1 MSERPP
7 IIEENTLLQQLQLDP
22 SLLGALPP
30 NVRDQLLDYV
40 HCWAAPAEQLALIE
54 LLRQAHGALLFLLDY
69 QAAAYYQQGNFEQVL
84 ATVER
89 RQRRS
94 TTLNSQIMEARALL
108 GLGHEDHARDVIA
121 DISSAFARNP
131 VALSAAAE
139 LYTQMGQFPQA
150 KQLLEEFL
158 TRRPGELHATLAMAY
173 TAHQAEEK
181 SVAETYL
188 QRLGVGIPPGIT
200 LDQLRQLQTLFTATG
215 HSESAHAVETEL
227 QRRHHADREALR
239 QALAPFVADAALPA
253 ADLEIRYHRH
263 NGPEAITV
271 SRDEQRNIQLA
282 TVRHFGFGKLR
293 YGQTETIATVLRNES
308 ILTVMPTG
316 AGKSLCY
323 QLPALMLPRM
333 TLVISPLIALMKD
346 QVESLPSAARAQA
359 TFINS
364 TLTEEELAQRMETIA
379 SGGYKLIYA
388 APERL
393 RQREFLRALRRA
405 GVDLFVI
412 DEAHCVSLW
421 GHDFRPDYLFIQE
434 ARLELGAPT
443 TLAMTATA
451 PPRIRDEI
459 INYISNED
467 GDRLAENST
476 PPVRPRI
483 MAMDIFRNNLHLS
496 AVQFHNEEEK
506 LDALI
511 KFVQDH
517 QGSGIVY
524 VNSRHKAEQLA
535 SQLRQADISAEA
547 YHAGLSDRGS
557 VQDRFMNEATRVVVA
572 TIAFGMGIDKA
583 NIRFIVHFHPSR
595 SLAAYYQEVGRA
607 GRDGKP
613 SQGVLFYS
621 NNDWANLRRWAKSDE
636 YTIEFLNK
644 VYAAIAAQLSG
655 QVSTETPTETPTD
668 ESLSNATDISVEDNL
683 KAKIENQKSM
693 IGPVDVRR
701 LQQVLNTDE
710 TTVRVA
716 VSILERADLIDRT
729 FDLPQDL
736 AISLTAKLKA
746 DAKNDKEFGY
756 LLQGLALRPGQSAAF
771 KAVDIANFM
780 GWPLELVENGL
791 LEWQDKGYLKLKGSR
806 RQMLIDMPPK
816 PDNMEQRLQHLI
828 DQSAAMGQ
836 RRIDD
841 VIGYAT
847 AESCRHGYIS
857 AHFGSP
863 PRNRCEVCDNCTG
876 IRPELPVRT
885 ALAHLA
891 PDDADIEPM
900 IMDCLIS
907 LPKPVGRS
915 GLARILAGSLR
926 APVTADKARHFGALK
941 ALGETTITNYIDD
954 LLEDT
959 RLRQYERQG
968 YSVLAPTARGRAEAE
983 LWLAEHPELAAYA
996 EAQPVEE
1003 GAETEELPSE
1013 GDKYTTLQ
1021 KALWLWRRRSAAEQG
1036 QPPYVIMSNELMLRI
1051 AETRPQNEDE
1061 LAQLPGMGAQRLQH
1075 YGPTILDLIKL
1086 NPLHE
1091 GDVQLLQT
1099 QRTVQAETVATAK
1112 QQIQEKIPVA
1122 SPAVEKKVFM
1132 KLQEIRQKKAI
1143 TGRMKPYEVAGNTL
1157 LKAIAQRAPTTQEEL
1172 DGVLGFRGSALKD
1185 DGERIVTFIR
1195 EIVESEAKKA
1205 K

>member
-1 MSERPP
+1 
-7 IIEENTLLQQLQLDP
+7 
-22 SLLGALPP
+22 
-30 NVRDQLLDYV
+30 
-40 HCWAAPAEQLALIE
+40 
-54 LLRQAHGALLFLLDY
+54 
-69 QAAAYYQQGNFEQVL
+69 
-84 ATVER
+84 
-89 RQRRS
+89 
-94 TTLNSQIMEARALL
+94 
-108 GLGHEDHARDVIA
+108 
-121 DISSAFARNP
+121 
-131 VALSAAAE
+131 
-139 LYTQMGQFPQA
+139 
-150 KQLLEEFL
+150 
-158 TRRPGELHATLAMAY
+158 
-173 TAHQAEEK
+173 
-181 SVAETYL
+181 
-188 QRLGVGIPPGIT
+188 
-200 LDQLRQLQTLFTATG
+200 
-215 HSESAHAVETEL
+215 
-227 QRRHHADREALR
+227 
-239 QALAPFVADAALPA
+239 
-253 ADLEIRYHRH
+253 
-263 NGPEAITV
+263 
-271 SRDEQRNIQLA
+271 
-282 TVRHFGFGKLR
+282 
-293 YGQTETIATVLRNES
+293 
-308 ILTVMPTG
+308 
-316 AGKSLCY
+316 
-323 QLPALMLPRM
+323 
-333 TLVISPLIALMKD
+333 
-346 QVESLPSAARAQA
+346 
-359 TFINS
+359 
-364 TLTEEELAQRMETIA
+364 
-379 SGGYKLIYA
+379 
-388 APERL
+388 
-393 RQREFLRALRRA
+393 
-405 GVDLFVI
+405 
-412 DEAHCVSLW
+412 
-421 GHDFRPDYLFIQE
+421 
-434 ARLELGAPT
+434 
-443 TLAMTATA
+443 
-451 PPRIRDEI
+451 
-459 INYISNED
+459 
-467 GDRLAENST
+467 
-476 PPVRPRI
+476 
-483 MAMDIFRNNLHLS
+483 
-496 AVQFHNEEEK
+496 
-506 LDALI
+506 
-511 KFVQDH
+511 
-517 QGSGIVY
+517 
-524 VNSRHKAEQLA
+524 
-535 SQLRQADISAEA
+535 
-547 YHAGLSDRGS
+547 
-557 VQDRFMNEATRVVVA
+557 
-572 TIAFGMGIDKA
+572 
-583 NIRFIVHFHPSR
+583 
-595 SLAAYYQEVGRA
+595 
-607 GRDGKP
+607 
-613 SQGVLFYS
+613 
-621 NNDWANLRRWAKSDE
+621 
-636 YTIEFLNK
+636 
-644 VYAAIAAQLSG
+644 
-655 QVSTETPTETPTD
+655 
-668 ESLSNATDISVEDNL
+668 
-683 KAKIENQKSM
+683 
-693 IGPVDVRR
+693 
-701 LQQVLNTDE
+701 
-710 TTVRVA
+710 VA

>member
-1 MSERPP
+1 MSERPLLA
-7 IIEENTLLQQLQLDP
+7 EENTLLQQLQIDP

-30 NVRDQLLDYV
+30 NVRDQLLEYV
-40 HCWAAPAEQLALIE
+40 HCWTTPNEQLALIE
-54 LLRQAHGALLFLLDY
+54 MLRQAHGSLLFLLDY

-108 GLGHEDHARDVIA
+108 GLGHEEHARDVIA

-139 LYTQMGQFPQA
+139 LYTQMGQFTTA
-150 KQLLEEFL
+150 KSLLEEFL
-158 TRRPGELHATLAMAY
+158 ARRPGELHATLAMAY
-173 TAHQAEEK
+173 SAHLAEQK
-181 SVAETYL
+181 TIAETYL

-200 LDQLRQLQTLFTATG
+200 LDQLRQLQTLFVANG

-227 QRRHHADREALR
+227 QRRHQADREALR

-293 YGQTETIATVLRNES
+293 HGQIETIATVLRNES

-346 QVESLPSAARAQA
+346 QVESLPTAARAQA

-379 SGGYKLIYA
+379 TGGYKLIYA

-459 INYISNED
+459 LNYISNDE
-467 GDRLAENST
+467 GDRLAET
-476 PPVRPRI
+476 APVTIRPRI

-506 LDALI
+506 LEALI
-511 KFVQDH
+511 KFTQDQ

-535 SQLRQADISAEA
+535 YQLRQANISAEA
-547 YHAGLSDRGS
+547 YHAGLSDRGA
-557 VQDRFMNEATRVVVA
+557 VQDRFMNETTRIVVA

-636 YTIEFLNK
+636 YSIEFLNK

-655 QVSTETPTETPTD
+655 ATPTEQIVDEPTD
-668 ESLSNATDISVEDNL
+668 ETVGAQPADNL
-683 KAKIENQKSM
+683 KSKIENLESA

-710 TTVRVA
+710 TMVRVA

-736 AISLTAKLKA
+736 AIALPAKLKA
-746 DAKNDKEFGY
+746 EAKNDKEFGY

-771 KAVDIANFM
+771 KTVDIANFM
-780 GWPLELVENGL
+780 GWPLENVESGL
-791 LEWQDKGYLKLKGSR
+791 LDWQDKGYLKVKGSR
-806 RQMLIDMPPK
+806 RTMLIDLPPR
-816 PDNMEQRLQHLI
+816 PENMDQRLQHLL

-876 IRPELPVRT
+876 IRPELPERT
-885 ALAHLA
+885 ALSHLT

-941 ALGETTITNYIDD
+941 GLGETTITNYIDD

-996 EAQPVEE
+996 EAPLVDES
-1003 GAETEELPSE
+1003 AEVEELPSE
-1013 GDKYTTLQ
+1013 GDKYTALQ
-1021 KALWLWRRRSAAEQG
+1021 KALWLWRRRCAAEQG

-1086 NPLHE
+1086 NPLQT
-1091 GDVQLLQT
+1091 GDDQLLHT

-1112 QQIQEKIPVA
+1112 QQLQDKTPVA
-1122 SPAVEKKVFM
+1122 SPMVEKKVFM

-1157 LKAIAQRAPTTQEEL
+1157 LKAIAQRAPTTQEDL
-1172 DGVLGFRGSALKD
+1172 DGVLGFRSSALKD
-1185 DGERIVTFIR
+1185 EGERILVLIR
-1195 EIVESEAKKA
+1195 EIVESEAKKT

>member
-1 MSERPP
+1 MMVERPP
-7 IIEENTLLQQLQLDP
+7 MAAESSFLQQMQIDP

-30 NVRDQLLDYV
+30 NVRDQLLEYV
-40 HCWAAPAEQLALIE
+40 HLWTSPAEQLTLIE
-54 LLRQAHGALLFLLDY
+54 MLRQAHGSLLFLLDY
-69 QAAAYYQQGNFEQVL
+69 QATAYYEQGNFEQVL

-108 GLGHEDHARDVIA
+108 GMGHEEHARDVIA
-121 DISSAFARNP
+121 DISGAFARN
-131 VALSAAAE
+131 ALAVSTAAE
-139 LYTQMGQFPQA
+139 IYSQMGQFNEA
-150 KQLLEEFL
+150 KMLLAEFL
-158 TRRPGELHATLAMAY
+158 ARRPTDLQANLSMAY
-173 TAHQAEEK
+173 IAHHAGQKELTEAH
-181 SVAETYL
+181 L
-188 QRLGVGIPPGIT
+188 QRLGVGIPPGVT
-200 LDQLRQLQTLFTATG
+200 VDQLRQMLSLFTETG
-215 HSESAHAVETEL
+215 NLESARAVETEL
-227 QRRHHADREALR
+227 QRRQHADLTQLR
-239 QALAPFVADAALPA
+239 QALIPFVNDANLPA

-263 NGPEAITV
+263 NGPEAINV
-271 SRDEQRNIQLA
+271 SREEQRNIQLA
-282 TVRHFGFGKLR
+282 TVRHFGFSKLR
-293 YGQTETIATVLRNES
+293 NGQTETIATVLRNES

-346 QVESLPSAARAQA
+346 QVESLPAAARAQA

-364 TLTEEELAQRMETIA
+364 TLTEEELTRRMEA
-379 SGGYKLIYA
+379 VAAGDYKLIYA

-459 INYISNED
+459 LNYISNDE
-467 GDRLAENST
+467 GNRLATEAA
-476 PPVRPRI
+476 PPRPRV

-506 LDALI
+506 LEALI
-511 KFVQDH
+511 KFAQDT

-535 SQLRQADISAEA
+535 YQLRQANISAEA
-547 YHAGLSDRGS
+547 YHAGLSERGA
-557 VQDRFMNEATRVVVA
+557 VQDRFMNETTRVVVA

-636 YTIEFLNK
+636 YTIEFLHK
-644 VYAAIAAQLSG
+644 VHAAIAAQLNGKAPIESPDDTAPL
-655 QVSTETPTETPTD
+655 STIDVPTD
-668 ESLSNATDISVEDNL
+668 APHATAHSL
-683 KAKIENQKSM
+683 

-701 LQQVLNTDE
+701 LQQVLNSDE
-710 TTVRVA
+710 TVVRVA
-716 VSILERADLIDRT
+716 VSILERAEIIDRS
-729 FDLPQDL
+729 FDFPQDL
-736 AISLTAKLKA
+736 TVSLAAKLKNTA
-746 DAKNDKEFGY
+746 ANDDDFKY
-756 LLQGLALRPGQSAAF
+756 LRQGLALRPGQSAAF
-771 KAVDIANFM
+771 KTADIANFM
-780 GWPLELVENGL
+780 GWPLETVESEL
-791 LEWQDKGYLKLKGSR
+791 LDWQDKGYLKVKGSR
-806 RQMLIDMPPK
+806 RSMLIELPP
-816 PDNMEQRLQHLI
+816 PPANMDQRLQHLI

-876 IRPELPVRT
+876 IRPELPER
-885 ALAHLA
+885 APLSHLA

-926 APVTADKARHFGALK
+926 APVTADKARHFGILK
-941 ALGETTITNYIDD
+941 ALGEATITNYIDD
-954 LLEDT
+954 LLEDS

-968 YSVLAPTARGRAEAE
+968 YSVLATTVRGRAEAE
-983 LWLAEHPELAAYA
+983 LWLVEHPELAAYG
-996 EAQPVEE
+996 EAQPVEA
-1003 GAETEELPSE
+1003 GAEIEELLSE
-1013 GDKYTTLQ
+1013 GDKYTALQ
-1021 KALWLWRRRSAAEQG
+1021 KALWLWRRRCAAEQG

-1051 AETRPQNEDE
+1051 AETRPQSEDE
-1061 LAQLPGMGAQRLQH
+1061 LALLPGMGAQRLQH

-1086 NPLHE
+1086 NPLQE
-1091 GDVQLLQT
+1091 GDTTLLNT

-1112 QQIQEKIPVA
+1112 QQIQDKAPTVSA
-1122 SPAVEKKVFM
+1122 AVEKKIFM
-1132 KLQEIRQKKAI
+1132 KLQELRQKKAI

-1157 LKAIAQRAPTTQEEL
+1157 LKSIAQRAPTTAEQLEGL
-1172 DGVLGFRGSALKD
+1172 LGFRSSAFKD
-1185 DGERIVTFIR
+1185 DGEQILTVIR